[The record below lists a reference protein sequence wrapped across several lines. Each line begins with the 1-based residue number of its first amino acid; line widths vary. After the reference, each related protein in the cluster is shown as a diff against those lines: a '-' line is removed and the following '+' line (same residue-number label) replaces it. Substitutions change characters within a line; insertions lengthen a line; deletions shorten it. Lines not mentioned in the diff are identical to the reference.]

1 MPEVRSIRRQF
12 PVTVTIPVGDE
23 SFTVRF
29 DREAITPWLLDQMS
43 RAIDSGD
50 FLASARM
57 LEAVILEWDLTDE
70 GAPYPPSQENIAKLS
85 MNTLGQISVLIGEA
99 SVPSDA
105 EGNASSD
112 TSSTPAMDSGTTPA
126 SRLNGQDGSLSP
138 KPSAAPSVT

>member
-12 PVTVTIPVGDE
+12 PVTVSIPVGDE

-43 RAIDSGD
+43 RATEAGD

-85 MNTLGQISVLIGEA
+85 IGTLGQLSALIGEA

-105 EGNASSD
+105 EGNASSA
-112 TSSTPAMDSGTTPA
+112 TSSTPAMDSGTTPD
-126 SRLNGQDGSLSP
+126 SRLNGQDGSLSQT
-138 KPSAAPSVT
+138 PSAAPSVT